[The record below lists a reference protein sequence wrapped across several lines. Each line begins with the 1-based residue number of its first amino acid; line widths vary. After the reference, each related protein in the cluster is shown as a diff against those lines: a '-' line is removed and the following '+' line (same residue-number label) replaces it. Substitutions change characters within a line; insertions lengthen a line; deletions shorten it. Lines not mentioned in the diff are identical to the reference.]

1 MTFFT
6 EEDAISLREMVEQFS
21 NNDIDILTDK
31 NTAGNSK
38 QKKRKEK
45 EFDADWN
52 NQVRRC

>member
-38 QKKRKEK
+38 QKKIKEK